1 MVSTKTPST
10 PDQSDGVMNGI
21 KKMAEIIGIDVKD
34 LLANSPLVVHGTTV
48 ATNALLEYNGAK
60 VGLLTT
66 EGFRDE
72 IEFRRAYK
80 ESVFSPRL
88 EGSLSNCPKKVSCG
102 DS

>member
-80 ESVFSPRL
+80 RKRVFSAL
-88 EGSLSNCPKKVSCG
+88 GSSLSNCPKKVSCG

>member
-1 MVSTKTPST
+1 
-10 PDQSDGVMNGI
+10 MNGI

-66 EGFRDE
+66 EGFRDVTFIFTKLNLRYE
-72 IEFRRAYK
+72 IGEATE
-80 ESVFSPRL
+80 ESSGF
-88 EGSLSNCPKKVSCG
+88 
-102 DS
+102 